1 MMAVTI
7 RAHGGPEQLQ
17 FVDVPGPAEPGP
29 RDVVVALKAA
39 ALNHLDLFVLAGMPG
54 LALDFPHV
62 MGADG
67 AGVVETVGGDVTE
80 LKPGDHVVLNPGLSC
95 RACATCRAGEHSLCP
110 TYHLLGEHVNG
121 TFAEAIRVPVE
132 NAVPIPARVPW
143 AEAAAFPLVFLT
155 AWRMLVTRAALGAG
169 ETVLIW
175 GIGGGVALAALQIAK
190 RRGARVLVT
199 SSSDAKLERARALG
213 ADATINH
220 ATADVP
226 REVRR
231 LTDKCGAGVVLDT
244 VGAATWDRSLRLLAR
259 GGRLVTCGAT
269 SGPNVGLDLRRI
281 FWHQQSILGS
291 TMGNDEEFR
300 QVVAL
305 FAQDVLRPVV
315 DSVLPLRAA
324 GEAVARMASGQQFGK
339 LVLDIAAEAAGR

>member
-39 ALNHLDLFVLAGMPG
+39 ALNHLDLFVLGGMPG
-54 LALDFPHV
+54 LALDFPHI

-67 AGVVETVGGDVTE
+67 AGVVKAVGGDVTAV
-80 LKPGDHVVLNPGLSC
+80 KPGDHVVLNPGLSC
-95 RACATCRAGEHSLCP
+95 RACASCRAGEHSLCP
-110 TYHLLGEHVNG
+110 TYHLLGEHVDG

-132 NAVPIPARVPW
+132 NAVPIPSRVPW
-143 AEAAAFPLVFLT
+143 ADAAAFPLVFLT
-155 AWRMLVTRAALGAG
+155 AWRMLVTRAALRPG

-175 GIGGGVALAALQIAK
+175 GIGGGVALAALQIAQQ
-190 RRGARVLVT
+190 RGARVLVT

-231 LTDKCGAGVVLDT
+231 LTEQHGADVVLET
-244 VGAATWDRSLRLLAR
+244 VGAATWDRSVRLLAR

-269 SGPNVGLDLRRI
+269 SGPNVGLDVRRV
-281 FWHQQSILGS
+281 FWHQLSVLGS
-291 TMGNDEEFR
+291 TMGNAEEFR

-305 FAQDVLRPVV
+305 LGEGVLHPVV
-315 DSVLPLRAA
+315 DTVLPVREARAA
-324 GEAVARMASGQQFGK
+324 FERMASGRQFGK
-339 LVLDIAAEAAGR
+339 LVLDIAA

>member
-1 MMAVTI
+1 MAVTI

-17 FVDVPGPAEPGP
+17 FVEVPGPAEPGP

-39 ALNHLDLFVLAGMPG
+39 ALNHLDLFVLGGMPG
-54 LALDFPHV
+54 LALDFPHI

-67 AGVVETVGGDVTE
+67 AGVVETVGGAVTE

-110 TYHLLGEHVNG
+110 TYHLIGEHVNG
-121 TFAEAIRVPVE
+121 TFAEAIRVPAE

-155 AWRMLVTRAALGAG
+155 AWRMLVTRAALRAG

-190 RRGARVLVT
+190 RSGARVLVT

-231 LTDKCGAGVVLDT
+231 LTDKRGAEVVLDT
-244 VGAATWDRSLRLLAR
+244 VGTATWDRSLRLLAR

-269 SGPNVGLDLRRI
+269 SGPDVALDVRRI

-291 TMGNDEEFR
+291 TMGNDVEFR

-305 FAQDVLRPVV
+305 LAQDVLRPVV
-315 DSVLPLRAA
+315 DSVLPLHAA

-339 LVLDIAAEAAGR
+339 LVLDIAAQSAGR

>member
-17 FVDVPGPAEPGP
+17 FVEVPGPAEPGP

-39 ALNHLDLFVLAGMPG
+39 ALNHLDLFVLGGMPG
-54 LALDFPHV
+54 LALDFPHI

-121 TFAEAIRVPVE
+121 TFAEAIRVPAE

-155 AWRMLVTRAALGAG
+155 AWRMLVTRAALRAG

-190 RRGARVLVT
+190 RSGARVLVT

-231 LTDKCGAGVVLDT
+231 LTDKRGAEVVLDT
-244 VGAATWDRSLRLLAR
+244 VGTATWDRSLRLLAR

-269 SGPNVGLDLRRI
+269 SGPDVALDVRRI

-291 TMGNDEEFR
+291 TMGNDVEFR

-305 FAQDVLRPVV
+305 LAQDVLRPVV
-315 DSVLPLRAA
+315 DSVLPLHAA

-339 LVLDIAAEAAGR
+339 LVLDIAAQSAGR

>member
-1 MMAVTI
+1 MAVTI

-17 FVDVPGPAEPGP
+17 FVEVPGPAEPGP

-39 ALNHLDLFVLAGMPG
+39 ALNHLDLFVLGGMPG
-54 LALDFPHV
+54 LALDFPHI

-121 TFAEAIRVPVE
+121 TFAEAIRVPAE

-155 AWRMLVTRAALGAG
+155 AWRMLVTRAALRAG

-190 RRGARVLVT
+190 RSGARVLVT

-231 LTDKCGAGVVLDT
+231 LTDKRGAEVVLDT
-244 VGAATWDRSLRLLAR
+244 VGTATWDRSLRLLAR

-269 SGPNVGLDLRRI
+269 SGPDVALDVRRI

-291 TMGNDEEFR
+291 TMGNDVEFR

-305 FAQDVLRPVV
+305 LAQDVLRPVV
-315 DSVLPLRAA
+315 DSVLPLHAA

-339 LVLDIAAEAAGR
+339 LVLDIAAQSAGR

>member
-17 FVDVPGPAEPGP
+17 CVDVPGPAKPGP

-39 ALNHLDLFVLAGMPG
+39 ALNHLDLFVLGGMPG
-54 LALDFPHV
+54 LALDFPHI

-67 AGVVETVGGDVTE
+67 AGVVTAVGGDVSE

-110 TYHLLGEHVNG
+110 TFHLLGEHVDG
-121 TFAEAIRVPVE
+121 TFAEAIRVPAE
-132 NAVPIPARVPW
+132 NAVPIPARVSW
-143 AEAAAFPLVFLT
+143 ADAAAFPLVFLT
-155 AWRMLVTRAALGAG
+155 AWRMLVTRAALRAG

-190 RRGARVLVT
+190 QRGARVLVT
-199 SSSDAKLERARALG
+199 SSSDAKLECARALG
-213 ADATINH
+213 ADAAINH
-220 ATADVP
+220 ATADVS
-226 REVRR
+226 REVRG
-231 LTDKCGAGVVLDT
+231 LTDKRGADVVLDT
-244 VGAATWDRSLRLLAR
+244 VGTATWDRSLRLLAH

-269 SGPNVGLDLRRI
+269 SGPNVGLDLRRV

-291 TMGNDEEFR
+291 TMGNDAEFR

-305 FAQDVLRPVV
+305 LAQDVLRPVV

-324 GEAVARMASGQQFGK
+324 GAAFARLALGQQFGK
-339 LVLDIAAEAAGR
+339 LVLDIAAQAAGR

>member
-29 RDVVVALKAA
+29 HEVVVALKAA
-39 ALNHLDLFVLAGMPG
+39 ALNHLDLFVLGGMPG
-54 LALDFPHV
+54 LALDFPHI

-67 AGVVETVGGDVTE
+67 AGVVAAVGGDVTA
-80 LKPGDHVVLNPGLSC
+80 LQPGDHVVLNPGLSC
-95 RACATCRAGEHSLCP
+95 RTCATCRAGEHSLCP
-110 TYHLLGEHVNG
+110 TYHLLGEHVDG
-121 TFAEAIRVPVE
+121 TFAEAIRVPAE
-132 NAVPIPARVPW
+132 NAVPIPAHVPW
-143 AEAAAFPLVFLT
+143 ADAAAFPLVFLT
-155 AWRMLVTRAALGAG
+155 AWRMLVTRAALRAG
-169 ETVLIW
+169 ETVLLW

-190 RRGARVLVT
+190 QRGARVLVT

-231 LTDKCGAGVVLDT
+231 LTDRRGADVVLET
-244 VGAATWDRSLRLLAR
+244 VGTATWDRSVRLLAR

-269 SGPNVGLDLRRI
+269 SGPDVGLDLRRV
-281 FWHQQSILGS
+281 FWHHLSILGS
-291 TMGNDEEFR
+291 TMVNDAEFR
-300 QVVAL
+300 QVVGL
-305 FAQDVLRPVV
+305 LAQGVLRPVV
-315 DSVLPLRAA
+315 DMVLPLRAA
-324 GEAVARMASGQQFGK
+324 GEAFARLASGQQFGK
-339 LVLDIAAEAAGR
+339 LVLDIAAQAAGR

>member
-67 AGVVETVGGDVTE
+67 AGVVEAVGGDVTE

-95 RACATCRAGEHSLCP
+95 RTCATCYAGEHSMCP

-121 TFAEAIRVPVE
+121 TFAEAIRVPAE

-143 AEAAAFPLVFLT
+143 ADAAAFPLVFLT
-155 AWRMLVTRAALGAG
+155 AWRMLVTRAAPRPG

-175 GIGGGVALAALQIAK
+175 GIGGGVAQAALQIAK
-190 RRGARVLVT
+190 LRGARVLVT

-213 ADATINH
+213 ADAAINH

-231 LTDKCGAGVVLDT
+231 LTDKRGADVVLDS

-269 SGPNVGLDLRRI
+269 SGPDVGLDVRRV
-281 FWHQQSILGS
+281 FWHHLSILGS

-305 FAQDVLRPVV
+305 LAQGVLRPVV
-315 DSVLPLRAA
+315 DTILPLRAA
-324 GEAVARMASGQQFGK
+324 GEALARLASGQQFGK
-339 LVLDIAAEAAGR
+339 LVLDIAAQAAGR

>member
-1 MMAVTI
+1 
-7 RAHGGPEQLQ
+7 
-17 FVDVPGPAEPGP
+17 
-29 RDVVVALKAA
+29 VVVALKAA
-39 ALNHLDLFVLAGMPG
+39 ALNHLDLFVLGGMPG
-54 LALDFPHV
+54 LTLAFPHIL
-62 MGADG
+62 GADG
-67 AGVVETVGGDVTE
+67 AGVVEAVGGDVTE

-95 RACATCRAGEHSLCP
+95 RVCATCRAGEHSMCP

-121 TFAEAIRVPVE
+121 TFAGAIRVPAE

-143 AEAAAFPLVFLT
+143 ADAAAFPLVFLT
-155 AWRMLVTRAALGAG
+155 AWRMLATRAALRAG

-190 RRGARVLVT
+190 LRGARVLVT

-220 ATADVP
+220 ASADVP

-231 LTDKCGAGVVLDT
+231 LTDKRGADVVLET
-244 VGAATWDRSLRLLAR
+244 VGAATWDRSVRLLAR

-269 SGPNVGLDLRRI
+269 SGPDVGLDVRRV
-281 FWHQQSILGS
+281 FWHHLSLLGS

-305 FAQDVLRPVV
+305 LAQGVLRPVV
-315 DSVLPLRAA
+315 DTILPLRAA
-324 GEAVARMASGQQFGK
+324 GEAFARLASGNQFGK
-339 LVLDIAAEAAGR
+339 LVLDIAAQAAGR